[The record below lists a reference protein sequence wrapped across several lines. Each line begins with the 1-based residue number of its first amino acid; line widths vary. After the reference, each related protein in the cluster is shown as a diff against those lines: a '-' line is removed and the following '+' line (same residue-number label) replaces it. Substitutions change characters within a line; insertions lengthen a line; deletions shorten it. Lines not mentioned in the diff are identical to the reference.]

1 MTIESISMLSY
12 LIAAIFFILALRGL
26 SSPTSARSGNLF
38 GIVGMIIAVLTTLW
52 TGNQL
57 VPLLIFAPLI
67 LGGGIGIY
75 VAKKVEMTK
84 MPELVS
90 LFNGMGGAC
99 AALIGLVEFHH
110 YVGDSMSMSVILGAF
125 IGAITFTASVIAFG
139 KLSGKFG
146 AKPTVFRG
154 QHVINF
160 IINVYEPFWVM
171 DIVFDDDHCLCFRC
185 AFSSRN
191 RWC

>member
-12 LIAAIFFILALRGL
+12 LVAAIFFILALRGL

-67 LGGGIGIY
+67 IGGGIGIY

-84 MPELVS
+84 MPELVAFMHSFVGLAAVLIASAAVLNAAAVSNAAAPNAGGRPAGSRRSGRPAGS
-90 LFNGMGGAC
+90 L
-99 AALIGLVEFHH
+99 
-110 YVGDSMSMSVILGAF
+110 
-125 IGAITFTASVIAFG
+125 
-139 KLSGKFG
+139 LSS
-146 AKPTVFRG
+146 AQR
-154 QHVINF
+154 
-160 IINVYEPFWVM
+160 EPRQV
-171 DIVFDDDHCLCFRC
+171 HSHRC
-185 AFSSRN
+185 Q
-191 RWC
+191 RWFQPVHSHTI